1 MRITTIIT
9 LSLAASLLFACGKS
23 DDKKA
28 AGKAGAAGKAPAKAA
43 PAAYKD
49 IKWMGLKAKVAG
61 DADISDTSADAPN
74 AMISSGACTI
84 MLSTVTE
91 AYGTFESAVS
101 DAEKG
106 LGNKVKTWI
115 KKEKTADG
123 FHIEYEGI
131 SMMDEPV
138 WDVTVRRKIGDKEYE
153 CTRAG
158 DKAEVA
164 CIAEVCASLQAI

>member
-1 MRITTIIT
+1 
-9 LSLAASLLFACGKS
+9 LLFACGKS

-28 AGKAGAAGKAPAKAA
+28 AGKAGGKAAAAKKAKAA

-61 DADISDTSADAPN
+61 DAEISDTSADAPA
-74 AMISSGACTI
+74 AMIYSGECTI
-84 MLSTVTE
+84 MLSTVTA
-91 AYGTFESAVS
+91 AYPSFESAVS
-101 DAEKG
+101 SAEKG
-106 LGNKVKTWI
+106 VGNKVKTWI

-123 FHIEYEGI
+123 FHIEYEGT
-131 SMMDEPV
+131 SLMDEPV

-158 DKAEVA
+158 DKAAVA